1 LKANVMAYR
10 GLRILLLL
18 GAAAGATAATEYKG
32 YLDGTVDIT
41 AVVPDAPQK
50 GDVRYEADRKVFRAT
65 RPMLK
70 TPRGRLATVDLPASV
85 DEVMKI
91 FSCAAG
97 VKLSPETTP
106 ATYRLLAN
114 AAADTARSNN
124 FAKDHWKRLRPFLVD
139 KGPVCDSKKELAKSY
154 DYPSG
159 HSTRG
164 WTFGL
169 VLSDAEPDRAT
180 PIEIRA
186 RAYGESRIVCGAH
199 TMSAIEA
206 GRLGATVTMQ
216 SVRQTPAYQ
225 TDLEAARAEL
235 KAARA
240 NPALAPEAR
249 ACSAEAALVAKS
261 VLVGVRK

>member
-1 LKANVMAYR
+1 MAHR

-18 GAAAGATAATEYKG
+18 GAAAGATAATQYKG
-32 YLDGTVDIT
+32 YLDTPVDIT
-41 AVVPDAPQK
+41 TIVPDAPQK

-70 TPRGRLATVDLPASV
+70 TPRGQLATIDLPSSV
-85 DEVMKI
+85 IDVMKI

-114 AAADTARSNN
+114 ANADTARSNN
-124 FAKDHWKRLRPFLVD
+124 LAKDHWKRLRPFLID
-139 KGPVCDSKKELAKSY
+139 KGPICDSKEELAKSY

-180 PIEIRA
+180 PIQIRA

-199 TMSAIEA
+199 NMSAVEA
-206 GRLGATVTMQ
+206 GRLGATVTME
-216 SVRQTPAYQ
+216 SVRQSAAYQ
-225 TDLEAARAEL
+225 ADVEAARAEL
-235 KAARA
+235 KAART
-240 NPALAPEAR
+240 NPALAPEAD
-249 ACSAEAALVAKS
+249 ACSAEAGLVAKS
-261 VLVGVRK
+261 VLVGVRR

>member
-1 LKANVMAYR
+1 MGIR
-10 GLRILLLL
+10 GLRVLLLVA
-18 GAAAGATAATEYKG
+18 AAAGATAATQYKG
-32 YLDGTVDIT
+32 YLDNTVDFTTI
-41 AVVPDAPQK
+41 VPDAPQK

-65 RPMLK
+65 RAMLN
-70 TPRGRLATVDLPASV
+70 TPRGKLATGDIPTTVAD
-85 DEVMKI
+85 VMKD

-97 VKLSPETTP
+97 IKLSPETTP

-114 AAADTARSNN
+114 ANADTARANN
-124 FAKDHWKRLRPFLVD
+124 LAKDHWQRLRPFLID
-139 KGPVCDSKKELAKSY
+139 KGPICDSRQELAKSY

-180 PIEIRA
+180 PIQVRA
-186 RAYGESRIVCGAH
+186 RSYGESRIVCGAH
-199 TMSAIEA
+199 NMSAVEA

-216 SVRQTPAYQ
+216 SVRQAAAYQ
-225 TDLEAARAEL
+225 ADLEAARAEL

-240 NPALAPEAR
+240 DPALAPDAGSCAIE
-249 ACSAEAALVAKS
+249 SKLVAKS
-261 VLVGVRK
+261 VLVGLRP